1 MVSII
6 LDTPSWGVRLCA
18 VNQLASSRRFFLAYW
33 FIFLFCFFYPS
44 MSPTGACIRGG
55 EMQPYCLQAEVI
67 SYFLPDFQH
76 LPEIFFEIVKF
87 SLGCSLY
94 WHIC

>member
-1 MVSII
+1 
-6 LDTPSWGVRLCA
+6 
-18 VNQLASSRRFFLAYW
+18 
-33 FIFLFCFFYPS
+33 